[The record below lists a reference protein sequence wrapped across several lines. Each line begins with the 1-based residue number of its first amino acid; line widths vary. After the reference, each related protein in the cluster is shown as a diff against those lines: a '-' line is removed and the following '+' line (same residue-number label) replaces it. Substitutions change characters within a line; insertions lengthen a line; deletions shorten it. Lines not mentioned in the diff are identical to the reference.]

1 VSNPRLR
8 RLQLDHERLQTRFR
22 NWSPV
27 QITGQTGAPPEV
39 YRVAYQLKGLYA
51 SPDRRI
57 LEREEHLAEIN
68 LSLGY
73 PRRAPQCKMLT
84 PVFHPNFDESS
95 ICIGDFWAASEGLDD
110 LVIRIGRMIAY
121 QEYNTKSPLN
131 GLAAKWAAEN
141 APRLPVDRREV
152 APPLSAPTS
161 EPDEKIV
168 VTLLSEDQAETTG
181 QLRASIDVGSG
192 PCVLENDVTSIGRND
207 DNLICVANPTVSGYH
222 AEICRTSEGFVLR
235 DLQSTNGTRIGA
247 SKIDSEALLADG
259 DLILFGDL
267 LARFAVADT

>member
-1 VSNPRLR
+1 
-8 RLQLDHERLQTRFR
+8 
-22 NWSPV
+22 V
-27 QITGQTGAPPEV
+27 QITEETGLPPEV
-39 YRVAYQLKGLYA
+39 YRVTYRLKGLSA
-51 SPDRRI
+51 SPDGRI
-57 LEREEHLAEIN
+57 LEREEHQAEIN

-131 GLAAKWAAEN
+131 GLAARWAAEN
-141 APRLPVDRREV
+141 ASLLPVDQREV

-168 VTLLSEDQAETTG
+168 VTLLSEDQPQTTR
-181 QLRASIDVGSG
+181 QFRASIDIGSG
-192 PCVLENDVTSIGRND
+192 PCVLEHGVTSIGRNA
-207 DNLICVANPTVSGYH
+207 DNLICVENPTVSGYH
-222 AEICRTSEGFVLR
+222 AEICRSSEGFVLR
-235 DLQSTNGTRIGA
+235 DLQSTNGTWIGA
-247 SKIDSEALLADG
+247 SRIDGEALLADG
-259 DLILFGDL
+259 DLLIFGDL
-267 LARFAVADT
+267 LAQFAVCDTSSLIQALDSGGPRKRCAIASMQP